1 MIMFNSTTMGT
12 GYCDIPPYVETINT
26 LCVTSNATY
35 IDPDKYYNFILINK
49 ISDDRQYIYDLYAN
63 SKYFSEEE
71 FKAEGK
77 IIKSNSIP
85 LKDNFMDY
93 YE

>member
-1 MIMFNSTTMGT
+1 MFNSATTCTQYYEMP
-12 GYCDIPPYVETINT
+12 CYVEKINT
-26 LCVTSNATY
+26 SCVSSNATY

-49 ISDDRQYIYDLYAN
+49 VYDDRQYIYDLYADN
-63 SKYFSEEE
+63 KYFGEEE
-71 FKAEGK
+71 FEAEEK

-85 LKDNFMDY
+85 LKDNFLDY

>member
-1 MIMFNSTTMGT
+1 MFSSATPYTQ
-12 GYCDIPPYVETINT
+12 YYDIPSYVEKINT
-26 LCVTSNATY
+26 SCVSSNATY

-49 ISDDRQYIYDLYAN
+49 VYNDRQYIYDLYSDN
-63 SKYFSEEE
+63 KYFGEEE
-71 FKAEGK
+71 FKAEEK
-77 IIKSNSIP
+77 IIKNNSIP

>member
-1 MIMFNSTTMGT
+1 MFNSTTVCSQ
-12 GYCDIPPYVETINT
+12 YYDVPQYVEKINT
-26 LCVTSNATY
+26 SCVSSNATY

-49 ISDDRQYIYDLYAN
+49 VYDDRQYIYDLYADN
-63 SKYFSEEE
+63 KYFGEEE
-71 FKAEGK
+71 FRAEEK
-77 IIKSNSIP
+77 IIKNNSIP